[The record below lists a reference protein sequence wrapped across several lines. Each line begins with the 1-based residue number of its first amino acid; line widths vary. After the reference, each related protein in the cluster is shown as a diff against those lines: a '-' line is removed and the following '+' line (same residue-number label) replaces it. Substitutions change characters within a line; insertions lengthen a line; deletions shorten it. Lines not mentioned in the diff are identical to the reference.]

1 MKRVAL
7 CADDFGAFPG
17 ADAGILRL
25 VGAGRLGG
33 VSCQVAGATFQRAA
47 PALRERLGEVDA
59 GLHLDLAS
67 GRGGLGPLL
76 LRSHAR
82 LVDRGAVA
90 ARISAQLD
98 AFERALGGAPAF
110 VDGHQHVHQL
120 PVVRDALLEV
130 LAARYGRPGP
140 LVRNTVPLRFRG
152 AKPCAIAALGGRGLR
167 RALRAHGVPHNPDF
181 AGVYGL
187 DPRAG
192 YPSLFRRWL
201 ASASEGT
208 LVLCHPGTAP
218 DDPGDPIGP
227 ARAAELV
234 YLASAELEDAC
245 REAGVVRVRVGALG
259 VPLERA

>member
-7 CADDFGAFPG
+7 CADDFGTFPG
-17 ADAGILRL
+17 ADTGILRL
-25 VGAGRLGG
+25 VDAGRLGG
-33 VSCQVAGATFQRAA
+33 VSCQVGGDTFQRGG
-47 PALRERLGEVDA
+47 PALRERLGEIDA

-67 GRGGLGPLL
+67 SRGGLGPLL

-82 LVDRGAVA
+82 LLDRGAIA

-98 AFERALGGAPAF
+98 TFERVLGAPAF

-130 LAARYGRPGP
+130 LAGRYGRPGP
-140 LVRNTVPLRFRG
+140 LVRNTVPLRPRG
-152 AKPCAIAALGGRGLR
+152 AKPFVIAALGGRGLR
-167 RALRAHGVPHNPDF
+167 RALRARGVAHNPDF

-187 DPRAG
+187 DPRAR
-192 YPSLFRRWL
+192 YASLFRGWL
-201 ASASEGT
+201 ASATDGT

-234 YLASAELEDAC
+234 YLASTALEDDC
-245 REAGVVRVRVGALG
+245 REAGVVRVRVGALAAG
-259 VPLERA
+259 